1 MRDPVDMR
9 LGRPSSPW
17 LRWGVVL
24 LLVAAAFLGIARA
37 NAATLLNVSYD
48 VARGLYEEL
57 NPAFVAEWKQ
67 KTGET
72 VGIDQSHGGSTKQAH
87 AVIEGLSADVVTMNS
102 PLDIDAIADAGLLPK
117 DWAKKFASASSPSWS
132 AIVFVVRKGN
142 PKALRDWSDLVK
154 PGVQVILPN
163 PKTSGNGRYSYLAAW
178 QFARTQPGAD
188 AAAPLAFEKKLF
200 ANVPIL
206 DIGGRDATTTFA
218 QRGIGDVLLTFESE
232 AKVVVATFGADK
244 FEIAYPSLTVRA
256 DNPVAIVV
264 KNAEHKGTTKLAEAY
279 LQFHYAKAAQEIFA
293 RRGLRV
299 VEADVAAAHAAE
311 FPAIRTFVVDD
322 AFGGWAKAQA
332 EHFATGG
339 SFDKVIAEV
348 KR

>member
-1 MRDPVDMR
+1 MHERAAN
-9 LGRPSSPW
+9 RPNKWNPLRAW
-17 LRWGVVL
+17 LAIVAL
-24 LLVAAAFLGIARA
+24 PLVACAGGSSSARA
-37 NAATLLNVSYD
+37 ASLLNVSYD

-57 NPAFVAEWKQ
+57 NPAFVEEWKR

-72 VGIDQSHGGSTKQAH
+72 VDIDQSHGGSTKQAH
-87 AVIEGLSADVVTMNS
+87 AVIEGLPADVVTMNS
-102 PLDIDAIADAGLLPK
+102 PLDIDAIADAGLLPN
-117 DWAKKFASASSPSWS
+117 DWATHFPAAASPSWS
-132 AIVFVVRKGN
+132 VIVFVVRKGN
-142 PKALRDWSDLVK
+142 PKALRDWSELVK

-178 QFARTQPGAD
+178 QFARMQPGAD
-188 AAAPLAFEKKLF
+188 AAAPLAFEKKLL

-218 QRGIGDVLLTFESE
+218 QRGIGDALLTFESE

-244 FEIAYPSLTVRA
+244 FEIAYPSLSVRA
-256 DNPVAIVV
+256 NNPVAVV
-264 KNAEHKGTTKLAEAY
+264 AKNADRKGSAQLAQAY
-279 LQFHYAKAAQEIFA
+279 LQFHYGKVAQEIFA
-293 RRGLRV
+293 RRGMRV
-299 VEADVAAAHAAE
+299 VDAGVAAAHAAE
-311 FPAIRTFVVDD
+311 FPLIRTFVVDA

-339 SFDKVIAEV
+339 TFDKVTAEV